1 MNQIHISFSVEHFK
15 NPPPKIRLRAR
26 YHFTNL
32 NMGVLWIAPHK
43 MIVTSALNVREN
55 QLRLEITNQWT
66 NRLIGDENYPNV
78 SNYNLSMRTM
88 SYGFTANKPPNLCK
102 ISAFTVY
109 PFYNKGDEL
118 LPAGLKGPVRIL
130 SVAEQR
136 LKP

>member
-1 MNQIHISFSVEHFK
+1 MNQIHISFSVEHYK
-15 NPPPKIRLRAR
+15 TPPPKI
-26 YHFTNL
+26 
-32 NMGVLWIAPHK
+32 
-43 MIVTSALNVREN
+43 
-55 QLRLEITNQWT
+55 
-66 NRLIGDENYPNV
+66 RLIGDENYPNV

-130 SVAEQR
+130 PIAEQR